1 MADRSYL
8 AGLIPPPTPG
18 ATVGS
23 AADPRLDF
31 GLLAGGYEDRLA
43 LKRDLAGRIDDLLGQ
58 ALGPTGIPD
67 RLTSASRLFN
77 PISQG
82 AEAGGATITA
92 FDDTQSPEV
101 RRQAAI
107 DAVTGTLGAAA
118 PAIAGKFINRGT
130 ANALWDTLVG
140 IGNPLD
146 TVTGQALADTA
157 RGTASDLQYA
167 GRSALQGDLAG
178 VAEAFTPSREA
189 ASLSAASPNIPRNP
203 MLVQHNTTEAGLGVY
218 DKLGGAP
225 MPSIAIARADEPLL
239 QYGDISLLLS
249 PEQIAPSRRMT
260 VWPADAYTGR
270 QPKADFQLTN
280 MSDAIDAMKADPN
293 LSNFRDIGYWNQS
306 LDNDWRD
313 MNETMKTVQYGIQ
326 NNVSNPSDFTSI
338 FDYANDVR
346 RKLGYDTEPVD
357 QMVGMRAY
365 GDPEMKLWPR
375 DPYTASGNR
384 RKPSDYTLKSVMQR
398 MKQDKAYD
406 AATESG
412 SQGGGF
418 IRAAVIDPFR
428 NIADIQA
435 NRGLLAPE
443 AAMAD
448 VKDQWSSTVD
458 NVIEDLADKYF
469 NGRWTTAMEYLQDTA
484 AGRSTSWA
492 DASADAR
499 SATMEALRGLRQ
511 EAVGL
516 PTHYFEAKPKDALN
530 ISDFQGAIVPE
541 SATQAL
547 EILRNNNVQNVLT
560 YGSDE
565 ERKALF
571 QRFPQLMFSA
581 AGGAGILGA
590 ALQNNQEGQM

>member
-1 MADRSYL
+1 MATTRDYL
-8 AGLIPPPTPG
+8 AGLIPPPTQG
-18 ATVGS
+18 AVTGS
-23 AADPRLDF
+23 VSDPSLDF
-31 GLLAGGYEDRLA
+31 GLLAGGYDDRY
-43 LKRDLAGRIDDLLGQ
+43 KFTRDLESRIDDLLDYY
-58 ALGPTGIPD
+58 LGPTGITD
-67 RLTSASRLFN
+67 RAASANQLLN
-77 PISQG
+77 PIRQG
-82 AEAGGATITA
+82 AEAGGYT
-92 FDDTQSPEV
+92 V
-101 RRQAAI
+101 AAM
-107 DAVTGTLGAAA
+107 DPSRSASDRVNAAVNAVAGTVGAAA
-118 PAIAGKFINRGT
+118 PMLATKFVGGPAT
-130 ANALWDTLVG
+130 QALTDTLLNMSMPV
-140 IGNPLD
+140 D
-146 TVTGQALADTA
+146 DATRAAL
-157 RGTASDLQYA
+157 RNVASDAQYA
-167 GRSALQGDLAG
+167 GRSLLEGDLGG
-178 VAEAFTPSREA
+178 VRDAFTPSREA
-189 ASLSAASPNIPRNP
+189 VSLSAASPNIPRNP

-249 PEQIAPSRRMT
+249 PDQIAPSRRMT

-293 LSNFRDIGYWNQS
+293 LSNFRDIGYWNQA

-313 MNETMKTVQYGIQ
+313 MDETMKTVQYGIQ

-375 DPYTASGNR
+375 DLYTASGNR
-384 RKPSDYTLKSVMQR
+384 RKPSDYTLQSVMQR

-406 AATESG
+406 AATEGG
-412 SQGGGF
+412 SQGAGF

-428 NIADIQA
+428 SIADIQA
-435 NRGLLAPE
+435 SRGLLAPE

-492 DASADAR
+492 NASADAR
-499 SATMEALRGLRQ
+499 SATMDALRGLRQ
-511 EAVGL
+511 EVTGL
-516 PTHYFEAKPKDALN
+516 PTHYFEAKPKDALS

-541 SATQAL
+541 NATQAL

-571 QRFPQLMFSA
+571 QRFPQLMFSTA
-581 AGGAGILGA
+581 AGAGILGA
-590 ALQNNQEGQM
+590 ALQQDQGGQM

>member
-178 VAEAFTPSREA
+178 VAEAFTPSRAPRGIGADVPNAPQGILAYHGSPHTFDRFSLDAIGTGEGAQAYGHGLYFAENPDVARGYRDNVFGAVPREMFQSDEA
-189 ASLSAASPNIPRNP
+189 HQIVNNQLQGFGATPDALDSAIDDLRKSLMSAEGTHAIWKDQQPRIDALN
-203 MLVQHNTTEAGLGVY
+203 EAIGFLENKADTRLMIGNKTVSDVY
-218 DKLGGAP
+218 N
-225 MPSIAIARADEPLL
+225 SISSRADRLPPQAAEAEYGKMALL
-239 QYGDISLLLS
+239 EDLMNDGDI
-249 PEQIAPSRRMT
+249 
-260 VWPADAYTGR
+260 
-270 QPKADFQLTN
+270 
-280 MSDAIDAMKADPN
+280 
-293 LSNFRDIGYWNQS
+293 
-306 LDNDWRD
+306 
-313 MNETMKTVQYGIQ
+313 
-326 NNVSNPSDFTSI
+326 
-338 FDYANDVR
+338 
-346 RKLGYDTEPVD
+346 LG
-357 QMVGMRAY
+357 
-365 GDPEMKLWPR
+365 
-375 DPYTASGNR
+375 
-384 RKPSDYTLKSVMQR
+384 VMQR
-398 MKQDKAYD
+398 ADAGAYD
-406 AATESG
+406 PSALAWFEKEVVPNFKRPGSSLYEVKINARPEDFLDWDAPLSEQTGRVSQLLSDYEALGSPINYATGGDWMSEMARDYFTSGSENPASDVSAYLARENIPGVKYLDAMSRGAGEGSRNYVVFDENLIDIVKRYGIAGAATMLGMSQLDLENAMRGQQQPVGLLG
-412 SQGGGF
+412 SQ
-418 IRAAVIDPFR
+418 V
-428 NIADIQA
+428 
-435 NRGLLAPE
+435 
-443 AAMAD
+443 
-448 VKDQWSSTVD
+448 
-458 NVIEDLADKYF
+458 
-469 NGRWTTAMEYLQDTA
+469 
-484 AGRSTSWA
+484 
-492 DASADAR
+492 
-499 SATMEALRGLRQ
+499 
-511 EAVGL
+511 
-516 PTHYFEAKPKDALN
+516 
-530 ISDFQGAIVPE
+530 
-541 SATQAL
+541 
-547 EILRNNNVQNVLT
+547 
-560 YGSDE
+560 
-565 ERKALF
+565 
-571 QRFPQLMFSA
+571 
-581 AGGAGILGA
+581 
-590 ALQNNQEGQM
+590 

>member
-8 AGLIPPPTPG
+8 AGLIPPPTAG

-23 AADPRLDF
+23 ATDPRLDF
-31 GLLAGGYEDRLA
+31 GLLGGGYEDRLA
-43 LKRDLAGRIDDLLGQ
+43 FKRDLAGRIDDLLGQ

-118 PAIAGKFINRGT
+118 PAIGGKFINRDT
-130 ANALWDTLVG
+130 ANAVLDTLVG
-140 IGNPLD
+140 
-146 TVTGQALADTA
+146 VTGPIDDAASRFLADESGA
-157 RGTASDLQYA
+157 VPIGTS
-167 GRSALQGDLAG
+167 
-178 VAEAFTPSREA
+178 
-189 ASLSAASPNIPRNP
+189 NP

-280 MSDAIDAMKADPN
+280 MSDAIDEMKADPN

-313 MNETMKTVQYGIQ
+313 MDETMKIVQYGIQ
-326 NNVSNPSDFTSI
+326 KNVSNPSDFTSI

-384 RKPSDYTLKSVMQR
+384 RKPSDYTLQSVMRR

-458 NVIEDLADKYF
+458 NVIDDLADKYF